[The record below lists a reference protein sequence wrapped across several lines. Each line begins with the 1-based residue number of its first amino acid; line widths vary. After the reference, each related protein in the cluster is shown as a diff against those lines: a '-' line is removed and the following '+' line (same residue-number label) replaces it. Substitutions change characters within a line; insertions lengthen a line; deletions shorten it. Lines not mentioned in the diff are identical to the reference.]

1 MQQLRTVP
9 LCCAWLAPWLQ
20 CEAAARSGGC
30 MCDSPGLAVSAWL
43 NLNSPSHDMTW
54 SWRTLADTDAAHA
67 LPIPTTLSHLP
78 HHTTACRA
86 VHRHSTRGPT
96 DHSASATTSLRRQAL
111 SPATEHT
118 IPALYPSPVLDH
130 RKWMMA
136 AEATDTNPVDVPPT
150 EPSPVSQNTSR
161 VRRRALATA
170 QFPERCD
177 SSTSYSAFSQL
188 PSSYARNTLRRS
200 TDTIQPC
207 HYSLTSPTSTRTSTM
222 PPH

>member
-1 MQQLRTVP
+1 MRQLVSSLNPSSR
-9 LCCAWLAPWLQ
+9 LQ
-20 CEAAARSGGC
+20 CNSCALC
-30 MCDSPGLAVSAWL
+30 LFVVPGRLHGSNVRRPPGQVDACVTRPGWQCLAEL
-43 NLNSPSHDMTW
+43 EPPPPSHNMIW
-54 SWRTLADTDAAHA
+54 SCRTLADTDAAHA

-96 DHSASATTSLRRQAL
+96 DHSASATTSLRRQAH

-150 EPSPVSQNTSR
+150 EPSSVSRNTSR
-161 VRRRALATA
+161 VRRRVLATA
-170 QFPERCD
+170 HFPSD
-177 SSTSYSAFSQL
+177 ATQAYSTA
-188 PSSYARNTLRRS
+188 PSPS
-200 TDTIQPC
+200 C
-207 HYSLTSPTSTRTSTM
+207 HLHMRAIL
-222 PPH
+222 